1 MNYILSSFRN
11 NYVLFL
17 FFLFVQFNNLDAQKI
32 INCKTGIY
40 LKTIK
45 INQIDETFDVDFYYW
60 LRVDSINLNENY
72 EFIKD
77 VEFINSSNL
86 TNEILEE
93 KVDSI
98 EKYYYVN
105 GFCKSTFPYKSNF
118 KNFPFDKQNLNIEIE
133 NTIANNT
140 KLLYIPDNRF
150 FFINKMSDNNIDILN
165 GGLFKVSE
173 LNFNTTNY
181 EYKTNF
187 GDPSIKKYDV
197 YSRLNFNIK
206 ISHNAFEVFQKI
218 SLPLLVVLIL
228 AYLVFYIPAHD
239 IGTASAL
246 TVTSLLAAIAFQWT
260 IYDSLPKVSYITLMD
275 KIFYLVF
282 FFIFYAM
289 AQTVFTFNL
298 SEGTDKQK
306 KISIKLELYSRY
318 LFPILF
324 LISLFLLIYFI

>member
-1 MNYILSSFRN
+1 MNYIFALFRN

-17 FFLFVQFNNLDAQKI
+17 FFLFVSFNHLNAQKI
-32 INCKTGIY
+32 VHCKTGIY

-45 INQIDETFDVDFYYW
+45 INQIDETFDVNFYYW

-77 VEFINSSNL
+77 IEFINSSNL
-86 TNEILEE
+86 ENDILEE

-133 NTIANNT
+133 NTVANNT

-150 FFINKMSDNNIDILN
+150 SLINKISDNNIDILN
-165 GGLFKVSE
+165 GGLFNVSE
-173 LNFNTTNY
+173 LNFNTGNY

-187 GDPSIKKYDV
+187 GDPSIKEYDV

-228 AYLVFYIPAHD
+228 AYLVFYIPDHE

-246 TVTSLLAAIAFQWT
+246 TVTSLLSAIAFQ
-260 IYDSLPKVSYITLMD
+260 
-275 KIFYLVF
+275 
-282 FFIFYAM
+282 
-289 AQTVFTFNL
+289 
-298 SEGTDKQK
+298 
-306 KISIKLELYSRY
+306 
-318 LFPILF
+318 
-324 LISLFLLIYFI
+324 